1 MLITLYGIN
10 NVGKTTQAKRLVE
23 KIKSVGKSACYLKY
37 PVYDLEPSGLFLDKV
52 LRSKNPQHISEEE
65 LQMWFTLNR
74 FQYQPALKDLL
85 REGFV
90 IAEDYTGTGIA
101 WGVAKGAD
109 KKWLEELN
117 KYLIKGDLAILM
129 NGKRQ
134 MKSKEDNHIHERDDV
149 LVEKCADVFRQLAFD
164 YGWEQIDVR
173 DDWDETTDLLWR
185 KIEKFL

>member
-1 MLITLYGIN
+1 MFITLYGIN

-23 KIKSVGKSACYLKY
+23 RIKSLGKSACYLKY
-37 PVYDLEPSGLFLDKV
+37 PVYDLEPSGIFLDRV

-74 FQYQPALKDLL
+74 FQYQSALKDLL
-85 REGFV
+85 KDQFV

-101 WGVAKGAD
+101 WGLAKGAD

-117 KYLIKGDLAILM
+117 KYLLKEDLAILM

-134 MKSKEDNHIHERDDV
+134 LKSKESDHIHERDDV
-149 LVEKCADVFRQLAFD
+149 LVEKCAQVFKRLASD
-164 YGWEQIDVR
+164 YGWEQVEVR
-173 DDWDETTDLLWR
+173 DDWDETTEVLWQ
-185 KIEKFL
+185 KITKFL